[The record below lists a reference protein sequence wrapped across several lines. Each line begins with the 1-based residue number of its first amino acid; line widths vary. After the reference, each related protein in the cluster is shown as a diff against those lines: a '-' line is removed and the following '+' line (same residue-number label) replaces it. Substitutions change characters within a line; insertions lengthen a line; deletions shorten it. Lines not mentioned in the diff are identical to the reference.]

1 VKSAM
6 FVPDTIVLARR
17 NFKRLL
23 RTPQILAF
31 ATIQPVMFVLLFRYV
46 FGADI
51 LFGLQKAGWKYEYA
65 DYLIPGI
72 LVQVTS
78 FGSIAAAVGI
88 AADMGSGIMDRFRS
102 LPMSQAAV
110 LTGRTVSD
118 IARQLMTVTI
128 ILIVGTMVGF
138 RFHNGIAGAVG
149 AIGMALLFGFA
160 MAWFFAW
167 VGLRVTDAEAV
178 QTAGFIPIF
187 PLVFLSGAFTP
198 ITGLPPIL
206 EAFARNQPLTHVVSA
221 IRGLAQ
227 GSDMP
232 LTADTNHHIIMAT
245 IWCVGSIVIFGYMS
259 IRKFTTAA

>member
-1 VKSAM
+1 MSM
-6 FVPDTIVLARR
+6 TTFVPDTLVLARR
-17 NFKRLL
+17 NFTRLL

-46 FGADI
+46 FGNDI
-51 LFGLQKAGWKYEYA
+51 LFGLQRQGWEYGYA
-65 DYLIPGI
+65 DYLLPGVM
-72 LVQVTS
+72 VQVTS
-78 FGSIAAAVGI
+78 FGAIAAAVGI
-88 AADMGSGIMDRFRS
+88 AADMASGVMDRFRS

-110 LTGRTVSD
+110 LSGRTVSD
-118 IARQLMTVTI
+118 IARQVMTLFI
-128 ILIVGTMVGF
+128 ILVFGTLVGF
-138 RFHNGIAGAVG
+138 RFHNGIGGAVG
-149 AIGMALLFGFA
+149 AIAIALLYGFA

-198 ITGLPPIL
+198 ISGLPAGL

-227 GSDMP
+227 GSGSA
-232 LTADTNHHIIMAT
+232 LTEATNHHILMSV
-245 IWCVGSIVIFGYMS
+245 IWCVGAILVFGFLS
-259 IRKFTTAA
+259 IRKFAQTS